1 MVRKRAEIDK
11 QYRWDLEKMF
21 SSREDWEQ
29 EFQAVQDE
37 LENFDGYR
45 GKVTENPETLREVL
59 ELRED
64 VSRRTANVA
73 AYARMK
79 RDQDT
84 RDQDNQA
91 IASRAQSLR
100 SQVSAETS
108 FIESEI
114 QHEDSE
120 RLEELIEAE
129 ELQGFRHE
137 LEDLLRMKPYALSEE
152 LENVIADLG
161 DVFSGPSE
169 VYSMFT
175 DADLT
180 FPGVNRDG
188 EEIEITQNNFTTLL
202 KDSDRE
208 FRREV
213 YEKFYDRFSDFR
225 NTVATTMQKKVKT
238 DTKLARIRGYDS
250 SLEAALTPSNIPVE
264 LYDNLIAAVNDG
276 IPTLKRHAELKET
289 TLGVDQLKMWD
300 VYMPATRE
308 EQPGIE
314 YDEAKNTVLEA
325 LAPLGEDY
333 VSRAREGLDSRWVDV
348 YENRGKRSGAY
359 SGGSYDSPPYILM
372 NYQDDVNSMYTLA
385 HELGHSMHSFYTTE
399 NQPYRYS
406 DYDIF
411 IAEIASTVNEQLLT
425 QHLLENGDEKLKAFA
440 LDHQLE
446 NFRSTLFRQTMFAE
460 FERTVHAKVE
470 DGQPLTPDLLDSEYR
485 ELKQKYYGA
494 DMMDDRIARE
504 WMRIPHFYYNFYVF
518 QYATGISAAS
528 RIKELILDGKSEEYL
543 EFLKKGGSDY
553 PLELLETLGID
564 MVSGEP
570 VRTAINGYDK
580 YLERAESIE

>member
-1 MVRKRAEIDK
+1 MVKNRDEIAAE
-11 QYRWDLEKMF
+11 YRWDLEKMF
-21 SSREDWEQ
+21 SSRDEWEQ
-29 EFQAVQDE
+29 EFQDVQQE
-37 LENFDGYR
+37 LEKFERFR
-45 GKVTENPETLREVL
+45 GKVTESPETLREVL

-64 VSRRTANVA
+64 VSRRTSNVA
-73 AYARMK
+73 AYARMR

-84 RDQDNQA
+84 RNQDAQA
-91 IASRAQSLR
+91 IASRAKSLR
-100 SQVSAETS
+100 SKVSAETS
-108 FIESEI
+108 FVKSEI
-114 QHEDSE
+114 QQEDSE
-120 RLEELIEAE
+120 RLEELVESE
-129 ELQGFRHE
+129 ELQEFRHN
-137 LEDLLRMKPYALSEE
+137 LENLLRLKPYALSKE
-152 LENVIADLG
+152 LENTLADLG
-161 DVFSGPSE
+161 EVLGTASDVYG
-169 VYSMFT
+169 MFT

-180 FPGVNRDG
+180 FPKLDRDG
-188 EEIEITQNNFTTLL
+188 EQVELTQSNFTKFL
-202 KDSDRE
+202 KDPDRE

-213 YEKFYDRFSDFR
+213 YEKFYDRFSEFR
-225 NTVATTMQKKVKT
+225 NTVATTLDKNVRT

-250 SLEAALTPSNIPVE
+250 SLEAALTPSNIPVK
-264 LYDNLIAAVNDG
+264 LYDNLIDAVNDD
-276 IPTLKRHAELKET
+276 IPTLRRHAELKEK

-300 VYMPATRE
+300 VYMPTARE

-314 YDEAKNTVLEA
+314 YEEAKNTVLEA
-325 LAPLGEDY
+325 LAPLGDEY

-372 NYQDDVNSMYTLA
+372 NYQDDVTSMYTLA

-425 QHLLENGDEKLKAFA
+425 QHLLEHGDEKLKAFA

-446 NFRSTLFRQTMFAE
+446 NFRNTLFRQTMFAE
-460 FERTVHAKVE
+460 FEKVVHAKVE
-470 DGQPLTPDLLDSEYR
+470 DGQPLTPDVLDSEYR
-485 ELKQKYYGA
+485 ELKQKYYGE
-494 DMMDDRIARE
+494 DVMDDRIARE

-543 EFLKKGGSDY
+543 DFLKRGGSDY
-553 PLELLETLGID
+553 PLELLGTLGID
-564 MVSGEP
+564 MASGEP
-570 VRTAINGYDK
+570 VRAAINEYDK
-580 YLERAESIE
+580 YLDRAESIE